1 LNNIEQSGQ
10 LMGLAERC
18 LMPRI
23 TLNDFFDCL
32 KSLGVAIHTRSVQ
45 EVRRKAEYAESSPP
59 CN

>member
-1 LNNIEQSGQ
+1 
-10 LMGLAERC
+10 MGLAERC

-45 EVRRKAEYAESSPP
+45 EVRRKAEYGESSPP